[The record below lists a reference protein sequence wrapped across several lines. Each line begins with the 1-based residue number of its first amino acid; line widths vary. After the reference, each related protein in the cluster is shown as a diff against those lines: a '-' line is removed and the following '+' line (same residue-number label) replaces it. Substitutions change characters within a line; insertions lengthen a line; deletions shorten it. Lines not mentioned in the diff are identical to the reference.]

1 MAIAG
6 GVTVAYVCLLR
17 EGEFVNLMA
26 TSTLRNNCATV
37 DEATR
42 ILQTGG
48 RAIVAG
54 SDMAALRA
62 AVGRVAVESDSD
74 DGPASLNEVVNE
86 HWPEDWGV

>member
-62 AVGRVAVESDSD
+62 AFK
-74 DGPASLNEVVNE
+74 NEVVNE